1 MATRQFRP
9 ARAARIITRV
19 SLGAI
24 VALCAISLPRIS
36 ASDYLGGGQ
45 SEEVNAI
52 LNPEVL
58 VVRNGFGQDLITVP
72 ITQSVM
78 LVPLGQGGSSAELQY
93 LFSGADPA
101 TFSARL
107 WKRVLGT
114 ADLSAQGVRVI
125 DVPIASGRNAV
136 VASVSGTT
144 QSGQKVRDSDRITLV
159 CCVPETEQPP
169 VANAGPDQYSVPA
182 SLVFLDGLGS
192 SDPNGD
198 ELTYHWEQVSG
209 PAVTLSD
216 PNSPTP
222 SFRFPSVFPSV
233 SLELEL
239 TVSDGLWT
247 SFPDRVRISYIGD
260 EPPYAEAGPDQ
271 VVLSGSAVTLDGSRS
286 YDSSGGEVTCVWRQ
300 TVGPYVLPPDPSGCI
315 LTFTAPQVSGTVILT
330 FELTVTDVLGL
341 FSRDATN
348 VTIVP

>member
-1 MATRQFRP
+1 
-9 ARAARIITRV
+9 
-19 SLGAI
+19 
-24 VALCAISLPRIS
+24 
-36 ASDYLGGGQ
+36 
-45 SEEVNAI
+45 
-52 LNPEVL
+52 
-58 VVRNGFGQDLITVP
+58 
-72 ITQSVM
+72 
-78 LVPLGQGGSSAELQY
+78 
-93 LFSGADPA
+93 
-101 TFSARL
+101 
-107 WKRVLGT
+107 
-114 ADLSAQGVRVI
+114 
-125 DVPIASGRNAV
+125 
-136 VASVSGTT
+136 
-144 QSGQKVRDSDRITLV
+144 
-159 CCVPETEQPP
+159 
-169 VANAGPDQYSVPA
+169 
-182 SLVFLDGLGS
+182 VFLDGLGS

-341 FSRDATN
+341 SSTDATN
-348 VTIVP
+348 VTVVGNEPPIADAGPDQSVHGPSGVTLDGSRSYDPNGLTLTCSWRQIAGPPVTLVSSTQCITGFMTPYGEDLILTFELTVTNLLGLSSTDQTNVCVNLYMGFCSAAAAVRRR